1 MSYVQVILTA
11 LLSVVVLFLITRLI
25 GYRQLSELS
34 LFDYINGITI
44 GSIAVELATGERDE
58 IGEILVA
65 MVIYG
70 AFAIILALI
79 TDKSITMRR
88 LIVGNPIVLM
98 KNGRLYYEGF
108 KKSRIDV
115 NEFLMKCR
123 NNGYFDIT
131 QIDTAIMEPNGR
143 VSFLPV
149 SEDRPATPKDMKIA
163 VTQDELVANVIIDG
177 KIIEKSLAMIG
188 KDETWLRNQLKNQRK
203 TDLSQILLASCD
215 SKGTLTVFLKS
226 DKKSGSCLGV

>member
-1 MSYVQVILTA
+1 MLYLKVVLTTI
-11 LLSVVVLFLITRLI
+11 LSVVLLFAITRLI

-44 GSIAVELATGERDE
+44 GSIAAELATCEQGETLQ
-58 IGEILVA
+58 ISIA

-70 AFAIILALI
+70 IFSILVAFL
-79 TDKSITMRR
+79 TDKSTKLRK
-88 LIVGNPIVLM
+88 LFVGNPTLLM

-108 KKSRIDV
+108 RKSRLDV

-131 QIDTAIMEPNGR
+131 QIDTAILEPNGR

-149 SEDRPATPKDMKIA
+149 SQNRPVTPRDMKLS
-163 VTQDELVANVIIDG
+163 VTQDALVANVIIDG
-177 KIIEKSLAMIG
+177 KVIDKSLDAIG
-188 KDETWLRNQLKNQRK
+188 KDRKWLKDKLKNRNYSDYQ
-203 TDLSQILLASCD
+203 QILLASCD
-215 SKGTLTVFLKS
+215 ERGMLTVFEKNEQ
-226 DKKSGSCLGV
+226 KGKNCLEI

>member
-1 MSYVQVILTA
+1 MSYLQVLLTTV
-11 LLSVVVLFLITRLI
+11 LSVVVLFAITRLI

-44 GSIAVELATGERDE
+44 GSIAAELATCEREE
-58 IGEILVA
+58 IIQILIAMVVYGIFSILVA
-65 MVIYG
+65 M
-70 AFAIILALI
+70 L
-79 TDKSITMRR
+79 TDKSVVMRR
-88 LIVGNPIVLM
+88 FIVGNPTVLM

-108 KKSRIDV
+108 KKSHLDV

-131 QIDTAIMEPNGR
+131 QIDTAILEANGR

-149 SEDRPATPKDMKIA
+149 SENRPATPKDLKLA

-177 KIIEKSLAMIG
+177 KIIEKSLNMIG
-188 KDETWLRNQLKNQRK
+188 KDSNWLHNRLKNQNQ
-203 TDLSQILLASCD
+203 TDLSKILLASCNGR
-215 SKGTLTVFLKS
+215 GTLTVFLKS
-226 DKKSGSCLGV
+226 DKKSNSCLDV

>member
-11 LLSVVVLFLITRLI
+11 VLSVVVLFAITRLI

-44 GSIAVELATGERDE
+44 GSIAAELATCEREELLE
-58 IGEILVA
+58 ILIAMIIYGIFSILVA
-65 MVIYG
+65 V
-70 AFAIILALI
+70 L

-88 LIVGNPIVLM
+88 FIVGNPTLLM

-108 KKSRIDV
+108 KKSHLDV

-131 QIDTAIMEPNGR
+131 QIDTAILEPNGR

-149 SEDRPATPKDMKIA
+149 SENRPVTPKDLKIT
-163 VTQDELVANVIIDG
+163 VTQDMLVANVVIDG
-177 KIIEKSLAMIG
+177 KIIEKSLDSIG
-188 KDETWLRNQLKNQRK
+188 KDRTWLLNRLKNQNQ
-203 TDLSQILLASCD
+203 TDMSKILLASCD
-215 SKGTLTVFLKS
+215 SKGTLTVYLKS
-226 DKKSGSCLGV
+226 EKKSDSCLGV

>member
-1 MSYVQVILTA
+1 MLYLRVILTSI
-11 LLSVVVLFLITRLI
+11 LSVSLLFVITRII

-44 GSIAVELATGERDE
+44 GSIAAELATSEDGDAFK
-58 IGEILVA
+58 ISIA

-70 AFAIILALI
+70 AFTILVAFLS
-79 TDKSITMRR
+79 DKSITLRKAF
-88 LIVGNPIVLM
+88 IGNPTLLM

-108 KKSRIDV
+108 RKSRLDV

-131 QIDTAIMEPNGR
+131 QIDTAILEPNGR

-149 SEDRPATPKDMKIA
+149 SQDRPATPKDMKLS
-163 VTQDELVANVIIDG
+163 VTQDALVANVIIDG
-177 KIIEKSLAMIG
+177 KVIEKSLSAIG
-188 KDETWLRNQLKNQRK
+188 KDEKWLRDRLKNQNY
-203 TDLSQILLASCD
+203 TDYSRILLASCD
-215 SKGTLTVFLKS
+215 ERGTVTVFEKT
-226 DKKSGSCLGV
+226 SGKGKNCIEI

>member
-1 MSYVQVILTA
+1 MLYLKVVLTTI
-11 LLSVVVLFLITRLI
+11 LSVVLLFAITRLI

-44 GSIAVELATGERDE
+44 GSIAAELATCEQGETLQ
-58 IGEILVA
+58 ISIA

-70 AFAIILALI
+70 IFSILVAFL
-79 TDKSITMRR
+79 TDKSTKLRK
-88 LIVGNPIVLM
+88 LFVGNPTLLM

-108 KKSRIDV
+108 RKSRLDV

-131 QIDTAIMEPNGR
+131 QIDTAILEPNGR

-149 SEDRPATPKDMKIA
+149 SQNRPVTPSDMKLS
-163 VTQDELVANVIIDG
+163 VTQDALVANVIIDG
-177 KIIEKSLAMIG
+177 KVIDKSLDAIG
-188 KDETWLRNQLKNQRK
+188 KDRKWLKDRLKNRNYSDYQ
-203 TDLSQILLASCD
+203 QILLASCD
-215 SKGTLTVFLKS
+215 ERGMLTVFEKNEQ
-226 DKKSGSCLGV
+226 KGKNCLEI

>member
-1 MSYVQVILTA
+1 MSYIQVILTS

-44 GSIAVELATGERDE
+44 GSIAAELATCKKDE
-58 IGEILVA
+58 IVEILIA
-65 MVIYG
+65 MIVYG
-70 AFAIILALI
+70 AFAIVLAFI

-88 LIVGNPIVLM
+88 VIVGNPTVLM
-98 KNGRLYYEGF
+98 KNGRLFYEGF
-108 KKSRIDV
+108 KKSRLDV

-177 KIIEKSLAMIG
+177 KVIEKSLTAIG
-188 KDETWLRNQLKNQRK
+188 RDSAWLRNQLKSRRQ

-226 DKKSGSCLGV
+226 DKKSSSCLEV

>member
-1 MSYVQVILTA
+1 MQYLQVVLTSV
-11 LLSVVVLFLITRLI
+11 LSVVVLFAITRLI

-44 GSIAVELATGERDE
+44 GSVAAELATCERGEVLQ
-58 IGEILVA
+58 ILIA

-70 AFAIILALI
+70 LFAVLVAML
-79 TDKSITMRR
+79 TDKSVVARR
-88 LIVGNPIVLM
+88 FIVGNPTLLM

-108 KKSRIDV
+108 RKSHLDV

-131 QIDTAIMEPNGR
+131 QIDTAILEPNGR

-149 SEDRPATPKDMKIA
+149 SKERPLTANDMKLSP
-163 VTQDELVANVIIDG
+163 VQEQLVANVIIDG
-177 KIIEKSLAMIG
+177 KVIERSLRCIEK
-188 KDETWLRNQLKNQRK
+188 DRTWLMNQLKRQK
-203 TDLSQILLASCD
+203 QTDLSKILLASCD
-215 SKGTLTVFLKS
+215 SHGTLTVFLKS
-226 DKKSGSCLGV
+226 DKKSDNCLGI

>member
-44 GSIAVELATGERDE
+44 GSIAAELATGEKDK

-98 KNGRLYYEGF
+98 NNGRLYYEGF

-163 VTQDELVANVIIDG
+163 VMQDELVANVIIDG
-177 KIIEKSLAMIG
+177 KVIEKSLTMIG

-226 DKKSGSCLGV
+226 KKKSSSCLGV

>member
-1 MSYVQVILTA
+1 MLYLKVVLTTI
-11 LLSVVVLFLITRLI
+11 LSVVLLFAITRLI

-44 GSIAVELATGERDE
+44 GSIAAELATCEQGETLQ
-58 IGEILVA
+58 ISIA

-70 AFAIILALI
+70 IFSILVAFL
-79 TDKSITMRR
+79 TDKSTKLRK
-88 LIVGNPIVLM
+88 LFVGNPTLLM

-108 KKSRIDV
+108 RKSRLDV

-131 QIDTAIMEPNGR
+131 QIDTAILEPNGR

-149 SEDRPATPKDMKIA
+149 SQNRPVTPKDMKLSI
-163 VTQDELVANVIIDG
+163 TQDALVANVIIDG
-177 KIIEKSLAMIG
+177 KVIDKSLDAIG
-188 KDETWLRNQLKNQRK
+188 KDRKWLKDRLKNRNYSDYQ
-203 TDLSQILLASCD
+203 QILLASCD
-215 SKGTLTVFLKS
+215 ERGMLTVFEKNEQ
-226 DKKSGSCLGV
+226 KEKNCLEI

>member
-1 MSYVQVILTA
+1 MIYLKVVLTTV
-11 LLSVVVLFLITRLI
+11 LSVVLLFIITRLI

-44 GSIAVELATGERDE
+44 GSIAAELATCENDE
-58 IGEILVA
+58 VLPIAVA

-70 AFAIILALI
+70 VFSILVALL
-79 TDKSITMRR
+79 TDKSIAMRK
-88 LIVGNPIVLM
+88 LFIGNPTLLM

-108 KKSRIDV
+108 RKSRLDV

-131 QIDTAIMEPNGR
+131 QIDTAILEPNGR

-149 SEDRPATPKDMKIA
+149 SQNRPATPKDMKLS
-163 VTQDELVANVIIDG
+163 VTQDTLVANVIIDG
-177 KIIEKSLAMIG
+177 KIIDRSLEAIG
-188 KDETWLRNQLKNQRK
+188 KDRKWLADKLK
-203 TDLSQILLASCD
+203 SQNYSDYNNILLASCD
-215 SKGTLTVFLKS
+215 GKGTVTFFEKT
-226 DKKSGSCLGV
+226 DKKGKNCIEI

>member
-44 GSIAVELATGERDE
+44 GSIAAELATSEKDK

-88 LIVGNPIVLM
+88 IIVGNPIVLM

-149 SEDRPATPKDMKIA
+149 SEDRLGTVNKQ
-163 VTQDELVANVIIDG
+163 TDG
-177 KIIEKSLAMIG
+177 FA
-188 KDETWLRNQLKNQRK
+188 
-203 TDLSQILLASCD
+203 
-215 SKGTLTVFLKS
+215 
-226 DKKSGSCLGV
+226 

>member
-11 LLSVVVLFLITRLI
+11 LLSVVDLFLITRLI

-44 GSIAVELATGERDE
+44 GSIAAELATGERDE

-177 KIIEKSLAMIG
+177 KVIEKSLNMIG

-226 DKKSGSCLGV
+226 EKKSSSCLGV

>member
-1 MSYVQVILTA
+1 MLYLKVVLTTILSVA
-11 LLSVVVLFLITRLI
+11 LLFVITRLI

-44 GSIAVELATGERDE
+44 GSIAAELATCEQGETLQ
-58 IGEILVA
+58 ISIA

-70 AFAIILALI
+70 IFSILVAFL
-79 TDKSITMRR
+79 TDKSTKLRK
-88 LIVGNPIVLM
+88 LFVGNPTLLM

-108 KKSRIDV
+108 RKSRLDV

-131 QIDTAIMEPNGR
+131 QIDTAILEPNGR

-149 SEDRPATPKDMKIA
+149 SQNRPVTPRDMKLN
-163 VTQDELVANVIIDG
+163 VTQDALVANVIIDG
-177 KIIEKSLAMIG
+177 KVIDKSLDAIG
-188 KDETWLRNQLKNQRK
+188 KDRKWLKDRLKNRNYSDYQ
-203 TDLSQILLASCD
+203 QILLASCD
-215 SKGTLTVFLKS
+215 ERGMLTVFEKNEQ
-226 DKKSGSCLGV
+226 KGKNCLEI

>member
-1 MSYVQVILTA
+1 MSYLQVILTTI
-11 LLSVVVLFLITRLI
+11 LSVVVLFAITRLI

-44 GSIAVELATGERDE
+44 GSIAAELATCEKGEVLQ
-58 IGEILVA
+58 ILIA

-70 AFAIILALI
+70 IFSILVAML
-79 TDKSITMRR
+79 TDKSVVMRR
-88 LIVGNPIVLM
+88 FIVGNPTVLM

-108 KKSRIDV
+108 KKSHLDV

-131 QIDTAIMEPNGR
+131 QIDTAILEPNGR

-149 SEDRPATPKDMKIA
+149 SENRPATPKDLKIA

-177 KIIEKSLAMIG
+177 KVIDKSLHLIG
-188 KDETWLRNQLKNQRK
+188 KDANWLKNQLKNQNQ
-203 TDLSQILLASCD
+203 TDLSKVLLASCD
-215 SKGTLTVFLKS
+215 SKGTLTVFFKS
-226 DKKSGSCLGV
+226 DKKSDSCLGI

>member
-1 MSYVQVILTA
+1 MSYLQVVLTTI
-11 LLSVVVLFLITRLI
+11 LSVVVLFAITRLI

-44 GSIAVELATGERDE
+44 GSIAAELATCEKGEVLQ
-58 IGEILVA
+58 ILIA

-70 AFAIILALI
+70 IFSILVAML
-79 TDKSITMRR
+79 TDKSVVMRR
-88 LIVGNPIVLM
+88 FIVGNPTVLM

-108 KKSRIDV
+108 KKSHLDV

-131 QIDTAIMEPNGR
+131 QIDTAILEPNGR
-143 VSFLPV
+143 VSFLPA
-149 SEDRPATPKDMKIA
+149 SENRPATPKDLKIA

-177 KIIEKSLAMIG
+177 KVIDKSLNLIG
-188 KDETWLRNQLKNQRK
+188 KDSNWLRNQLKNQNQ
-203 TDLSQILLASCD
+203 TDLSKVLLASCD

-226 DKKSGSCLGV
+226 DKKSDSCLGV

>member
-44 GSIAVELATGERDE
+44 GSIAAELATGERDE

-88 LIVGNPIVLM
+88 IIVGNPIVLM

-163 VTQDELVANVIIDG
+163 VMQDELVANVIIDG
-177 KIIEKSLAMIG
+177 KVIEKSLAMIG

>member
-1 MSYVQVILTA
+1 MLYLKVVLTTI
-11 LLSVVVLFLITRLI
+11 LSVVLLFAITRLI

-44 GSIAVELATGERDE
+44 GSIAAELATCEQGETLQ
-58 IGEILVA
+58 ISIA

-70 AFAIILALI
+70 IFSILVAFL
-79 TDKSITMRR
+79 TDKSTKLRK
-88 LIVGNPIVLM
+88 LFVGNPTLLM

-108 KKSRIDV
+108 RKSRLDV

-131 QIDTAIMEPNGR
+131 QIDTAILEPNGR

-149 SEDRPATPKDMKIA
+149 SQNRPVTPRDMKLN
-163 VTQDELVANVIIDG
+163 VTQDALVANVIIDG
-177 KIIEKSLAMIG
+177 KVIDKSLDAIG
-188 KDETWLRNQLKNQRK
+188 KDRKWLKDRLKNRNYSDYQ
-203 TDLSQILLASCD
+203 QILLASCD
-215 SKGTLTVFLKS
+215 ERGMLTVFEKNEQ
-226 DKKSGSCLGV
+226 KGKNCLEI

>member
-1 MSYVQVILTA
+1 MSYIQVILTS

-44 GSIAVELATGERDE
+44 GSIAAELATCEKDE
-58 IGEILVA
+58 IVEIHIA
-65 MVIYG
+65 MIVYG
-70 AFAIILALI
+70 AFAIVLAFI

-88 LIVGNPIVLM
+88 VIVGNPTVLM
-98 KNGRLYYEGF
+98 KNGRLFYEGF
-108 KKSRIDV
+108 KKSRLDV

-177 KIIEKSLAMIG
+177 KVIEKSLTAIG
-188 KDETWLRNQLKNQRK
+188 RDSAWLRNQLKSRRQ

-226 DKKSGSCLGV
+226 DKKSSSCLEV

>member
-1 MSYVQVILTA
+1 MSYLQVVLTTI
-11 LLSVVVLFLITRLI
+11 LSVVVLFAITRLI

-44 GSIAVELATGERDE
+44 GSIAAELATCERGEV
-58 IGEILVA
+58 IQILIAMVVYGIFSILVA
-65 MVIYG
+65 M
-70 AFAIILALI
+70 L
-79 TDKSITMRR
+79 TDKSIAMRR
-88 LIVGNPIVLM
+88 FIVGNPTVLM

-108 KKSRIDV
+108 KKSHLDV

-131 QIDTAIMEPNGR
+131 QIDTAILEPNGR

-149 SEDRPATPKDMKIA
+149 SENRPVTPKDLKIA
-163 VTQDELVANVIIDG
+163 VTQDQLVANVIIDG
-177 KIIEKSLAMIG
+177 KVIEKSLKLIG
-188 KDETWLRNQLKNQRK
+188 KDGSWLKSQLKNQNQTELEK
-203 TDLSQILLASCD
+203 ILLASCD

-226 DKKSGSCLGV
+226 DKKSDSCLGV

>member
-1 MSYVQVILTA
+1 MSYLQVFLTTI
-11 LLSVVVLFLITRLI
+11 LSVVVLFALTKLI

-44 GSIAVELATGERDE
+44 GSIAAELATCERDE
-58 IGEILVA
+58 IGEILIAMVVYGVFSILVA
-65 MVIYG
+65 M
-70 AFAIILALI
+70 L
-79 TDKSITMRR
+79 TDKSIAMRR
-88 LIVGNPIVLM
+88 FIVGNPTVLM

-108 KKSRIDV
+108 KKSHLDV

-131 QIDTAIMEPNGR
+131 QIDTAILEPNGR

-149 SEDRPATPKDMKIA
+149 SENRPATPKDMKIA
-163 VTQDELVANVIIDG
+163 VTQDELVANVVIDG
-177 KIIEKSLAMIG
+177 KVIEKSLRLIG
-188 KDETWLRNQLKNQRK
+188 KDPTWLRNQLKNQNQ
-203 TDLSQILLASCD
+203 TDMSKILLASCD

-226 DKKSGSCLGV
+226 DKKSDSCLGI

>member
-1 MSYVQVILTA
+1 MLYLKVVLTTI
-11 LLSVVVLFLITRLI
+11 LSVVLLFAITRLI

-44 GSIAVELATGERDE
+44 GSIAAELATCEQGETLQ
-58 IGEILVA
+58 ISIA

-70 AFAIILALI
+70 IFSILVAFL
-79 TDKSITMRR
+79 TDKSTKLRK
-88 LIVGNPIVLM
+88 LFVGNPTLLM

-108 KKSRIDV
+108 RKSRLDV

-131 QIDTAIMEPNGR
+131 QIDTAILEPNGR

-149 SEDRPATPKDMKIA
+149 SQNRPVTPKDMIKRDSGAECRKGSWPGRIP
-163 VTQDELVANVIIDG
+163 G
-177 KIIEKSLAMIG
+177 KEV
-188 KDETWLRNQLKNQRK
+188 
-203 TDLSQILLASCD
+203 LLFPNISAHGEHPFPC
-215 SKGTLTVFLKS
+215 G
-226 DKKSGSCLGV
+226 

>member
-1 MSYVQVILTA
+1 MSYVQVILTSI
-11 LLSVVVLFLITRLI
+11 LSVVVLFLITRLI

-44 GSIAVELATGERDE
+44 GSIAAELATCERDE

-65 MVIYG
+65 MAVYG
-70 AFAIILALI
+70 VFAILVALV
-79 TDKSITMRR
+79 TDKSITMRKI
-88 LIVGNPIVLM
+88 IVGNPTVLM

-108 KKSRIDV
+108 KKSRLDV

-149 SEDRPATPKDMKIA
+149 SEDRPATPKDMKIS

-177 KIIEKSLAMIG
+177 KVIEKSLSMIG
-188 KDETWLRNQLKNQRK
+188 KDGTWLRNQLKNQQH

-215 SKGTLTVFLKS
+215 NKGTLTVFLKS
-226 DKKSGSCLGV
+226 NKKSDSCLGV

>member
-1 MSYVQVILTA
+1 MLYLKVVLTTI
-11 LLSVVVLFLITRLI
+11 LSVVLLFAITRLI

-44 GSIAVELATGERDE
+44 GSIAAELATCEQGETLQ
-58 IGEILVA
+58 ISIA

-70 AFAIILALI
+70 IFSILVAFL
-79 TDKSITMRR
+79 TDKSTKLRK
-88 LIVGNPIVLM
+88 LFVGNPTLLM

-108 KKSRIDV
+108 RKSRLDV

-131 QIDTAIMEPNGR
+131 QIDTAILEPNGR

-149 SEDRPATPKDMKIA
+149 SQNRPVTPRDMKLS
-163 VTQDELVANVIIDG
+163 VTQDALVANVIIDG
-177 KIIEKSLAMIG
+177 KVIDKSLDAIG
-188 KDETWLRNQLKNQRK
+188 KDRKWLKDRLKNRNYSDYQ
-203 TDLSQILLASCD
+203 QILLASCD
-215 SKGTLTVFLKS
+215 ERGMLTVFEKNEQ
-226 DKKSGSCLGV
+226 KGKNCLEI

>member
-1 MSYVQVILTA
+1 MSYLQVVLTTI
-11 LLSVVVLFLITRLI
+11 LSVVVLFAITRLI

-44 GSIAVELATGERDE
+44 GSIAAELATCERGEV
-58 IGEILVA
+58 IQILIAMVVYGIFSILVA
-65 MVIYG
+65 M
-70 AFAIILALI
+70 L
-79 TDKSITMRR
+79 TDKSIAMRR
-88 LIVGNPIVLM
+88 LIVGNPTVLM

-108 KKSRIDV
+108 KKSHLDV

-131 QIDTAIMEPNGR
+131 QIDTAILEPNGR

-149 SEDRPATPKDMKIA
+149 SENRPATPKDLKIA
-163 VTQDELVANVIIDG
+163 VTQDQLVANVIIDG
-177 KIIEKSLAMIG
+177 KVIEKSLKLIG
-188 KDETWLRNQLKNQRK
+188 KDGSWLKSQLKNQNQTELEK
-203 TDLSQILLASCD
+203 ILLASCN

-226 DKKSGSCLGV
+226 DKKSDSCLGV

>member
-1 MSYVQVILTA
+1 MLYLKVVLTTI
-11 LLSVVVLFLITRLI
+11 LSVVLLFVITRLI

-44 GSIAVELATGERDE
+44 GSIAAELATCEQGETLQ
-58 IGEILVA
+58 ISIA

-70 AFAIILALI
+70 IFSILVAFL
-79 TDKSITMRR
+79 TDKSTKLRK
-88 LIVGNPIVLM
+88 LFVGNPTLLM

-108 KKSRIDV
+108 RKSRLDV

-131 QIDTAIMEPNGR
+131 QIDTAILEPNGR

-149 SEDRPATPKDMKIA
+149 SQNRPVTPRDMKLN
-163 VTQDELVANVIIDG
+163 VTQDALVANVIIDG
-177 KIIEKSLAMIG
+177 KVIDKSLDAIG
-188 KDETWLRNQLKNQRK
+188 KDRKWLKDRLKNRNYSDYQ
-203 TDLSQILLASCD
+203 QILLASCD
-215 SKGTLTVFLKS
+215 ERGMLTVFEKNEQ
-226 DKKSGSCLGV
+226 KGKNCLEI

>member
-1 MSYVQVILTA
+1 MSYVQVILTSI
-11 LLSVVVLFLITRLI
+11 LSVVVLFLITRLI

-44 GSIAVELATGERDE
+44 GSIAAELATCERDE

-70 AFAIILALI
+70 VFAILVALV
-79 TDKSITMRR
+79 TDKSITMRKI
-88 LIVGNPIVLM
+88 IVGNPTVLM

-108 KKSRIDV
+108 KKSRLDV

-149 SEDRPATPKDMKIA
+149 SEDRPATPKDMKIT

-177 KIIEKSLAMIG
+177 KVIEKSLSMIG
-188 KDETWLRNQLKNQRK
+188 KDGTWLRNQLKNQQH

-215 SKGTLTVFLKS
+215 NKGTLTVFLKS
-226 DKKSGSCLGV
+226 DKKSDSCLGV

>member
-1 MSYVQVILTA
+1 MLYLKVVLTTI
-11 LLSVVVLFLITRLI
+11 LSVVLLFVITRLI

-44 GSIAVELATGERDE
+44 GSIAAELATCEQGETLQ
-58 IGEILVA
+58 ISIA

-70 AFAIILALI
+70 IFSILVAFL
-79 TDKSITMRR
+79 TDKSTKLRK
-88 LIVGNPIVLM
+88 LFVGNPTLLM

-108 KKSRIDV
+108 RKSRLDV

-131 QIDTAIMEPNGR
+131 QIDTAILEPNGR

-149 SEDRPATPKDMKIA
+149 SQNRPVTPRDMKLS
-163 VTQDELVANVIIDG
+163 VTQDALVANVIIDG
-177 KIIEKSLAMIG
+177 KVIDKSLDAIG
-188 KDETWLRNQLKNQRK
+188 KDRKWLKDRLKNRNYSDYQ
-203 TDLSQILLASCD
+203 QILLASCD
-215 SKGTLTVFLKS
+215 ERGMLTVFEKNEQ
-226 DKKSGSCLGV
+226 KGKNCLEI

>member
-1 MSYVQVILTA
+1 MLYLKVVLTTI
-11 LLSVVVLFLITRLI
+11 LSVVLLFVITRLI

-44 GSIAVELATGERDE
+44 GSIAAELATCEQGETLQ
-58 IGEILVA
+58 ISIA

-70 AFAIILALI
+70 IFSILVALL
-79 TDKSITMRR
+79 TDKSTKLRK
-88 LIVGNPIVLM
+88 LFVGNPTLLM

-108 KKSRIDV
+108 RKSRLDV

-131 QIDTAIMEPNGR
+131 QIDTAILEPNGR

-149 SEDRPATPKDMKIA
+149 SQDRPVTPRDMKLS
-163 VTQDELVANVIIDG
+163 VTQDALVANVIIDG
-177 KIIEKSLAMIG
+177 KVIDKSLDAIG
-188 KDETWLRNQLKNQRK
+188 KDRKWLKDRLKSRNYSDYQ
-203 TDLSQILLASCD
+203 QILLASCD
-215 SKGTLTVFLKS
+215 ERGMLTVFEKNEQKGKQI
-226 DKKSGSCLGV
+226 KK

>member
-1 MSYVQVILTA
+1 MSYVQVILTSI
-11 LLSVVVLFLITRLI
+11 LSVVVLFLITRLI

-44 GSIAVELATGERDE
+44 GSIAAELATCERDE

-70 AFAIILALI
+70 VFAILVALV
-79 TDKSITMRR
+79 TDKSITMRKI
-88 LIVGNPIVLM
+88 IVGNPTVLM

-108 KKSRIDV
+108 KKSRLDV

-149 SEDRPATPKDMKIA
+149 SKDRPATPKDMKIA

-177 KIIEKSLAMIG
+177 KVIEKSLSMIG
-188 KDETWLRNQLKNQRK
+188 KDGTWLRNQLKNQQH

-215 SKGTLTVFLKS
+215 NKGTLTVFLKS
-226 DKKSGSCLGV
+226 DKKSDSCLGV

>member
-1 MSYVQVILTA
+1 MLYLKVVLTTI
-11 LLSVVVLFLITRLI
+11 LSVVLLFAITRLI

-44 GSIAVELATGERDE
+44 GSIAAELATCEQGETLQ
-58 IGEILVA
+58 ISIA

-70 AFAIILALI
+70 IFSILVAFL
-79 TDKSITMRR
+79 TDKSTKLRK
-88 LIVGNPIVLM
+88 LFVGNPTLLM

-108 KKSRIDV
+108 RKSRLDV

-131 QIDTAIMEPNGR
+131 QIDTAILEPNGR

-149 SEDRPATPKDMKIA
+149 SQNRPVTPRDMKLN
-163 VTQDELVANVIIDG
+163 VTQDALVANVIIDG
-177 KIIEKSLAMIG
+177 KVIDKSLDAIG
-188 KDETWLRNQLKNQRK
+188 KDRKWLKVRLKNRNYSDYQ
-203 TDLSQILLASCD
+203 QILLASCD
-215 SKGTLTVFLKS
+215 ERGMLTVFEKNEQ
-226 DKKSGSCLGV
+226 KGKNCLEI

>member
-1 MSYVQVILTA
+1 MSYLQVVLTTI
-11 LLSVVVLFLITRLI
+11 LSVVVLFAITRLI

-44 GSIAVELATGERDE
+44 GSIAAELATCERGEV
-58 IGEILVA
+58 IQILIAMVVYGIFSILVA
-65 MVIYG
+65 M
-70 AFAIILALI
+70 L
-79 TDKSITMRR
+79 TDKSIAMRR
-88 LIVGNPIVLM
+88 FIVGNPTVLM

-108 KKSRIDV
+108 KKSHLDV

-131 QIDTAIMEPNGR
+131 QIDTAILEPNGR

-149 SEDRPATPKDMKIA
+149 SENRPATPKDLKIA
-163 VTQDELVANVIIDG
+163 VTQDQLVANVIIDG
-177 KIIEKSLAMIG
+177 KVIEKSLKLIG
-188 KDETWLRNQLKNQRK
+188 KDGSWLKSQLKNQNQTELEK
-203 TDLSQILLASCD
+203 ILLASCD

-226 DKKSGSCLGV
+226 DKKSDSCLGV